1 MQKKS
6 YLIVTASIGS
16 GHVKAAEAIE
26 HELKRRYP
34 AANVYTVDF
43 MARETSLL
51 NWLMKEIY
59 LKMLAFVPNLYEF
72 LYKFSGGHTGGTL
85 VQRVL
90 AFVMQWNMA
99 GLIRKYQPQT
109 VICTHP
115 FPEGA
120 ASCLKKTGRYDF
132 LFATVMTDFSVHQI
146 WLYPAVDLFFVATE
160 KMKQDLLQAGFAAAK
175 IHVVGI
181 PIECPRKGRCNRQG
195 ILRRLKLDPEVPV
208 LLLMGGGLGLGGID
222 AALAE
227 LEKLTCPV
235 QFLVVAGKNKALADR
250 ARELAAAS
258 THKIL
263 VWGYTNEVP
272 EFMLAA
278 TLLISK
284 PGALTISEALA
295 MQVPLLLHEP
305 IPGPE
310 TENAIY
316 VSERGA
322 AVWIRP
328 GDDLLQ
334 IVSDLLR
341 SPERQQAMREAAAVW
356 SRPDAAKDMVKK
368 LEPYVIPE
376 K

>member
-26 HELKRRYP
+26 HELRRQYP
-34 AANVYTVDF
+34 AASVHTVDF

-85 VQRVL
+85 VQRAL

-99 GLIRKYQPQT
+99 GLIRKYQPQA

-120 ASCLKKTGRYDF
+120 ASCLKQSGRYDF

-160 KMKQDLLQAGFAAAK
+160 QMKQDLLQAGFEAAS

-181 PIECPRKGRCNRQG
+181 PIDCPQTGECSRQD
-195 ILRRLKLDPEVPV
+195 ILQRLGLDPEVPV

-227 LEKLTCPV
+227 LDQLVRPV
-235 QFLVVAGKNKALADR
+235 QFLVVAGKNEALAAK

-258 THKIL
+258 RHKIL
-263 VWGYTNEVP
+263 VWGYTHEVP
-272 EFMLAA
+272 AFMMAT

-295 MQVPLLLHEP
+295 MHVPLLLHEP

-310 TENAIY
+310 TENAVY

-322 AVWIRP
+322 AVWVRP
-328 GDDLLQ
+328 KDDLLQ
-334 IVSDLLR
+334 IVSELLQ

-356 SRPDAAKDMVKK
+356 CRPEAAKNMVGILSEKEKK
-368 LEPYVIPE
+368 
-376 K
+376 